1 MQENM
6 DRMLGFVLKHYR
18 QDAFDSET
26 KAESR
31 KVRRFPIWRYAA
43 AFTAVAAAVLL
54 FVFLFH
60 SGPSVSE
67 YMAAD
72 SSIQAELPDGSSVIL
87 RPGARVRYSES
98 KGGRNVEM
106 EGTALFKV
114 ARDESRPFKV
124 DAGESV
130 VEVLGTVFQV
140 KQSAGDVYVDVLEG
154 KVLFAGSEDGVILTP
169 GMESVLREG
178 TSVPK
183 AVENAL
189 PNPIAWATGIFK
201 YEGTPLE
208 TVLAELSG
216 YFGRE
221 FIVSPDAEGKTL
233 TGSFSTEDPET
244 IAEAISAALE
254 IVVSVK

>member
-1 MQENM
+1 M

-26 KAESR
+26 RAESR

-67 YMAAD
+67 YMSAD

-114 ARDESRPFKV
+114 TRDESRPFKV
-124 DAGESV
+124 EAGESE

-140 KQSAGDVYVDVLEG
+140 KQSAGSVFVDVLEG
-154 KVLFAGSEDGVILTP
+154 KVHFSGKEDGVILTS
-169 GMESVLREG
+169 GMESVLQQGAAAPEIVG
-178 TSVPK
+178 SP
-183 AVENAL
+183 L

-221 FIVSPDAEGKTL
+221 FIVSHDAEGRTL

-254 IVVSVK
+254 IEISVK

>member
-1 MQENM
+1 
-6 DRMLGFVLKHYR
+6 
-18 QDAFDSET
+18 
-26 KAESR
+26 
-31 KVRRFPIWRYAA
+31 
-43 AFTAVAAAVLL
+43 
-54 FVFLFH
+54 
-60 SGPSVSE
+60 
-67 YMAAD
+67 
-72 SSIQAELPDGSSVIL
+72 
-87 RPGARVRYSES
+87 
-98 KGGRNVEM
+98 M

-124 DAGESV
+124 DAGGSV

-178 TSVPK
+178 TSVPE

-189 PNPIAWATGIFK
+189 PNPIAWATGVLK
-201 YEGTPLE
+201 YERTPLE
-208 TVLAELSG
+208 TVLAELSD

-254 IVVSVK
+254 IVLSVK

>member
-43 AFTAVAAAVLL
+43 VFTAVAAAVLL

-60 SGPSVSE
+60 PGPSVSE
-67 YMAAD
+67 YLAAD

-87 RPGARVRYSES
+87 HPGARVRYSDS

-114 ARDESRPFKV
+114 TRDESRPFKV
-124 DAGESV
+124 DAGGSV

-140 KQSAGDVYVDVLEG
+140 KQSAGSVSVDVLEG
-154 KVLFAGSEDGVILTP
+154 KVLFSGREDGVILTS
-169 GMESVLREG
+169 GMESVLQQGAAAPEI
-178 TSVPK
+178 
-183 AVENAL
+183 VESPL
-189 PNPIAWATGIFK
+189 PNPTAWATGVLK
-201 YEGTPLE
+201 YERAPLE
-208 TVLAELSG
+208 TVLAELSD
-216 YFGRE
+216 YFERE

-254 IVVSVK
+254 IVITVR